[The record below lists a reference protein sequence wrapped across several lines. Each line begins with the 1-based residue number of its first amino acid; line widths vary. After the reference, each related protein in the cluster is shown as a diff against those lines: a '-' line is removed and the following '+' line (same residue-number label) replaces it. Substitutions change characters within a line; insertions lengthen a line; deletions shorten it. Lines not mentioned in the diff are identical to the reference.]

1 MMSGFPFGKRRRR
14 PSWPATATGAALS
27 PALCRVPHPGSD
39 PLDLYANGRFC
50 ANASTAAQIGAAFP
64 PPRGR
69 SPELPRTAAV
79 GHEDA
84 FPRPTLSA
92 RYRFGQGTFAGT
104 RGNERDAP

>member
-64 PPRGR
+64 PRAVDLR
-69 SPELPRTAAV
+69 SCRERQQWGKSCRSTAV
-79 GHEDA
+79 
-84 FPRPTLSA
+84 PA
-92 RYRFGQGTFAGT
+92 RK
-104 RGNERDAP
+104 APDLTSKSEINLINNQKKP